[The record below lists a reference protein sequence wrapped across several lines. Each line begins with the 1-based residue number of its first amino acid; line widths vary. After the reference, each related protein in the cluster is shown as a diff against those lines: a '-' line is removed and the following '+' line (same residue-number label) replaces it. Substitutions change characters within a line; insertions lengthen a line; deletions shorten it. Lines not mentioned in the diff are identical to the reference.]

1 MRLGPQILFE
11 GSKPPG
17 LIQTFP
23 GFMCKEYC
31 QCSLNSRENSF
42 LASLN
47 LRHSRP
53 YWFGPLCQETA
64 TSTVKRCK
72 SSLHLATDN
81 IHQTFRDNNNFA
93 NLPAFEVRLDFG
105 GRQYQLLSF
114 FFVGSCRS
122 LTFPFTQTISVT
134 ISSAIRFSSYS
145 GQVLNGST

>member
-1 MRLGPQILFE
+1 MRLEPQILFE

-47 LRHSRP
+47 LRHSGP

-105 GRQYQLLSF
+105 GSQCQLLSF
-114 FFVGSCRS
+114 IFARTGRHFWRS
-122 LTFPFTQTISVT
+122 MTFPFTQTTSVT
-134 ISSAIRFSSYS
+134 TSSAMRFSSYS
-145 GQVLNGST
+145 GHVC